1 MIRLVYMTRHDLQR
15 SVFLFFSFPFSGGS
29 HRCRGCTGARLRDGN
44 LSSHN
49 NIMSDSEQPKE
60 EKPDNTH
67 INLKVSDGSAEIFFK
82 IKRTTPM
89 RRLMEA
95 FCKRQGKSMD
105 TIRFLID
112 GARVGPDNTP
122 DLLELEDGDV
132 IEAHREQVGGNI

>member
-1 MIRLVYMTRHDLQR
+1 
-15 SVFLFFSFPFSGGS
+15 
-29 HRCRGCTGARLRDGN
+29 
-44 LSSHN
+44 
-49 NIMSDSEQPKE
+49 MSDSEQPKE

-122 DLLELEDGDV
+122 DSLELEDGDV

>member
-1 MIRLVYMTRHDLQR
+1 
-15 SVFLFFSFPFSGGS
+15 
-29 HRCRGCTGARLRDGN
+29 
-44 LSSHN
+44 
-49 NIMSDSEQPKE
+49 MSDGEQQPKE
-60 EKPDNTH
+60 EKTDNTH

-105 TIRFLID
+105 TLRFLID

-122 DLLELEDGDV
+122 EELDLEDGDV
-132 IEAHREQVGGNI
+132 IEAHREQVGGCSA

>member
-82 IKRTTPM
+82 IKR
-89 RRLMEA
+89 
-95 FCKRQGKSMD
+95 KSMD
-105 TIRFLID
+105 TIRFLMD